1 MTAGVVGHQEVLRS
15 RTFDGV
21 FVGGIAAVAIA
32 SALVVAAVPS
42 LFGIVLLLD
51 LWLLGYPHV
60 VATFGRFATDGS
72 TRAAHRGLL
81 VWWPPAIVT
90 AVILLAL
97 GAGLWAIATV
107 YFFWQ
112 WFHYVRQSWGVARA
126 YERKAASPSPE
137 RPALLLAAFYS
148 VPVWGLLH
156 RSNQAPET
164 FLGVELR
171 TVPVPA
177 LLVDAAGAAAVT
189 AVAAVALVR
198 FRAWRR
204 GELPV
209 VHTLMV
215 SSHLAVFA
223 VGYLVIDDLDTG
235 WLAVNIWHNAQ
246 YLAFVWH
253 VTNRQREMAAE
264 PSSLGLIDRIGRR
277 FVTFLLATVVVS
289 TVLYLVVGLTVAA
302 VIPPLIVYQAINFHH
317 YVVDGRIWKL
327 RRPSVRQAVGV
338 A

>member
-1 MTAGVVGHQEVLRS
+1 MTAGVVGHQEMLRS

-51 LWLLGYPHV
+51 VWLLGYPHV
-60 VATFGRFATDGS
+60 VATFGRFATDDS

-81 VWWPPAIVT
+81 VWWPPAIAA
-90 AVILLAL
+90 AVVLLAL
-97 GAGLWAIATV
+97 GVGLWAVATV

-112 WFHYVRQSWGVARA
+112 WFHYVRQSWGVTRA
-126 YERKAASPSPE
+126 YERKAAAPPPE
-137 RPALLLAAFYS
+137 HPVLLLAAFYS

-156 RSNQAPET
+156 RSSQAPET
-164 FLGVELR
+164 FLGVGLR

-177 LLVDAAGAAAVT
+177 LLVDAAGAVALAV
-189 AVAAVALVR
+189 VAAVVLVR
-198 FRAWRR
+198 FQAWRR
-204 GELPV
+204 GDLPV

-215 SSHLAVFA
+215 SSHVAVFA

-253 VTNRQREMAAE
+253 VTNRQGAKTSD
-264 PSSLGLIDRIGRR
+264 PSVPGLIDRIGRR
-277 FVTFLLATVVVS
+277 FVTFLLATIVVS
-289 TVLYLVVGLTVAA
+289 TVIYVVVGLTLAA
-302 VIPPLIVYQAINFHH
+302 LVPPLIVYQAVNFHH
-317 YVVDGRIWKL
+317 YVVDGQIWKL
-327 RRPSVRQAVGV
+327 RRPSVQRAVGV